1 MSGDKIPIDKIDYVQ
16 IDVHIDDI
24 DIKITYPAYTIGNRL
39 ALERS
44 LVGIVR
50 RMYNIEQ
57 SNR

>member
-1 MSGDKIPIDKIDYVQ
+1 MSDKTPIDKIDYVT
-16 IDVHIDDI
+16 IDVVIDDI
-24 DIKITYPAYTIGNRL
+24 TIQIKYPAYTIGNRL

-50 RMYNIEQ
+50 KICGIEQ